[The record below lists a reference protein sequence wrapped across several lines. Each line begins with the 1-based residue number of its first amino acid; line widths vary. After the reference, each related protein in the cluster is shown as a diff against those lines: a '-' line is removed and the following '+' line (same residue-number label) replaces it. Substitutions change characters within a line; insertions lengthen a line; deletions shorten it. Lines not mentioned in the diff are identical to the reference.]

1 MNKLLKIMGVR
12 EEPDC
17 ICYDFAVGGGRDIEQ
32 LEYCR
37 NCDSEKARVCSYQKP
52 RSEEYKLRQE
62 QEKE

>member
-32 LEYCR
+32 QGFVLIK
-37 NCDSEKARVCSYQKP
+37 NLGVKNIN
-52 RSEEYKLRQE
+52 
-62 QEKE
+62 